1 MSVIL
6 GLNTYHAD
14 SSACIIKN
22 SELQFAIEEERLN
35 RIKHWA
41 GFPIRSINECLK
53 ETNTNISEI
62 TDITVNSNP
71 LSNLKNKIPFFLKNY
86 LFNKKKLEI
95 FSRLKKKLA
104 IKDQLLINFK
114 DHKINKKL
122 KIHYIDHHEAHIASA
137 FFPSR
142 FEKAIGL
149 SVDGFGDFC
158 SIAVAKCFK
167 NTIKIY
173 KRIYFPH
180 SLGLFYE
187 ASTQLIGFEDYGE
200 EYKFMG
206 LSSYGQPL
214 YYDLLL
220 NNIFISHE
228 KEIKL
233 NLKYFNH
240 DKAHYN
246 YNYSGTP
253 KQEFIFSKK
262 IFELFNIKDNQQLD
276 EDFKKNIASSVQ
288 KIFEY
293 FLQKI
298 ISKLIIENFSENLV
312 YAGGCALNSLA
323 NGKILKTKKFK
334 NLYIPYAPGDAGG
347 AIGSALILS
356 ARKNDK
362 QITNIS
368 NPYLGSNFKNEEIE
382 NYVKKN
388 NLNNNFKITQTN
400 SDDKL
405 TEIVAKLIYENKIV
419 GWFQGRME
427 FGARALGNRSILA
440 NPCTKNIKDIIN
452 SKIKRRENFRPFAP
466 SIMCE
471 YRALWFQANN
481 SNPFMSCV
489 ENVIKDKEKLIPSV
503 IHVDGS
509 GRVQTV
515 KKEENYLFY
524 KLIESFFKISNVPI
538 LLNTSFNENEPIIN
552 NPQEAIDCFL
562 RTNMDILV
570 LNNCVI
576 ERNIKK

>member
-1 MSVIL
+1 MSIIL

-53 ETNTNISEI
+53 QTNTTISEI

-86 LFNKKKLEI
+86 LFNKKKFEI
-95 FSRLKKKLA
+95 FSRLKKKLG

-167 NTIKIY
+167 NSIKIY

-187 ASTQLIGFEDYGE
+187 ASTQLIGFKNYGE

-206 LSSYGQPL
+206 LSSYGKPL

-262 IFELFNIKDNQQLD
+262 IFGLLNIKDNVLLD

-298 ISKLIIENFSENLV
+298 ISELIIDNFSENLV

-323 NGKILKTKKFK
+323 NGKILEKNKFK

-347 AIGSALILS
+347 AIGSALMLS
-356 ARKNDK
+356 ISKNK
-362 QITNIS
+362 NQINNIS
-368 NPYLGSNFKNEEIE
+368 NPYLGNSFKNEEIE
-382 NYVKKN
+382 KYIKKN
-388 NLNNNFKITQTN
+388 NLNNNFKITQEN
-400 SDDKL
+400 YDQEL
-405 TEIVAKLIYENKIV
+405 TQTVAKLIYENKII

-452 SKIKRRENFRPFAP
+452 AKIKRRENFRPFAP
-466 SIMCE
+466 SVLNE
-471 YRALWFQANN
+471 HRSLWFLQKNLN
-481 SNPFMSCV
+481 PYMSNV
-489 ENVIKDKEKLIPSV
+489 EMVINDKKKYIPGV
-503 IHVDGS
+503 VHIDGS
-509 GRVQTV
+509 ARVQTV
-515 KKEENYLFY
+515 TKEENYLYYQLINAFY
-524 KLIESFFKISNVPI
+524 KKSVVPI
-538 LLNTSFNENEPIIN
+538 ILNTSFNENEPIVN
-552 NPQEAIDCFL
+552 TPQQAIDCFL
-562 RTNMDILV
+562 RTEMDVLV
-570 LNNCVI
+570 LNNYI
-576 ERNIKK
+576 ISRN

>member
-41 GFPIRSINECLK
+41 GFPVRSINECLK
-53 ETNTNISEI
+53 QTNTNISEI

-86 LFNKKKLEI
+86 LFNKKKIEI
-95 FSRLKKKLA
+95 FNRLKKKLE
-104 IKDQLLINFK
+104 IKNELLENFK
-114 DHKINKKL
+114 DHKINKNL
-122 KIHYIDHHEAHIASA
+122 KIHYIDHHKAHIASA

-149 SVDGFGDFC
+149 SIDGFGDFC

-187 ASTQLIGFEDYGE
+187 ASTQLIGFKNYGE

-206 LSSYGQPL
+206 LSSYGHPL

-276 EDFKKNIASSVQ
+276 EDFKKNIACSVQ

-298 ISKLIIENFSENLV
+298 INKLIIENFSENLV

-323 NGKILKTKKFK
+323 NGKILEKNKFK

-356 ARKNDK
+356 ISKNK
-362 QITNIS
+362 NQINNIS
-368 NPYLGSNFKNEEIE
+368 NPYLGNSFKNEEIE
-382 NYVKKN
+382 KYIKKN
-388 NLNNNFKITQTN
+388 NLNINFKITKENYDQE
-400 SDDKL
+400 L
-405 TEIVAKLIYENKIV
+405 TKTVAKLIYENKII

-452 SKIKRRENFRPFAP
+452 AKIKRRENFRPFAP
-466 SIMCE
+466 SVLNE
-471 YRALWFQANN
+471 HRSLWFLQKNLN
-481 SNPFMSCV
+481 PYMSNV
-489 ENVIKDKEKLIPSV
+489 EMVINDKKKYIPGV
-503 IHVDGS
+503 VHVDGS
-509 GRVQTV
+509 ARVQTV
-515 KKEENYLFY
+515 TKEENYLYYQLINAFY
-524 KLIESFFKISNVPI
+524 KKSEVPM
-538 LLNTSFNENEPIIN
+538 LLNTSFNENEPIVN
-552 NPQEAIDCFL
+552 TPQQAIDCFL
-562 RTNMDILV
+562 RTEMDILV
-570 LNNCVI
+570 LNNYI
-576 ERNIKK
+576 ISRN

>member
-1 MSVIL
+1 MSIIL

-14 SSACIIKN
+14 SSACIVKN

-41 GFPIRSINECLK
+41 GFPVRSINECLK
-53 ETNTNISEI
+53 QTNTNISEI

-86 LFNKKKLEI
+86 LFNKKKIEI
-95 FSRLKKKLA
+95 FSRLKKKLK
-104 IKDQLLINFK
+104 IKNELLENFK
-114 DHKINKKL
+114 DHKINKNL
-122 KIHYIDHHEAHIASA
+122 KIHYIDHHKAHIASA

-149 SVDGFGDFC
+149 SIDGFGDFC

-262 IFELFNIKDNQQLD
+262 IFELLNIKDNQQLD
-276 EDFKKNIASSVQ
+276 EDFKKNIACSVQ

-298 ISKLIIENFSENLV
+298 INKLTIENFSENLV

-323 NGKILKTKKFK
+323 NGKILEKNKFK

-356 ARKNDK
+356 ISKNK
-362 QITNIS
+362 NQINNIS
-368 NPYLGSNFKNEEIE
+368 NPYLGNSFKNEEIE
-382 NYVKKN
+382 KYIKKN
-388 NLNNNFKITQTN
+388 NLNINFKITKENYDQE
-400 SDDKL
+400 L
-405 TEIVAKLIYENKIV
+405 TKTVAKLIYENKII

-452 SKIKRRENFRPFAP
+452 AKIKRRENFRPFAP
-466 SIMCE
+466 SVLNE
-471 YRALWFQANN
+471 HRSLWFLQKNLN
-481 SNPFMSCV
+481 PYMSNV
-489 ENVIKDKEKLIPSV
+489 EMVINDKKKYIPGV
-503 IHVDGS
+503 VHVDGS
-509 GRVQTV
+509 ARVQTV
-515 KKEENYLFY
+515 TKEENYLYYQLINAFY
-524 KLIESFFKISNVPI
+524 KESEVPI
-538 LLNTSFNENEPIIN
+538 LLNTSFNENEPIVN
-552 NPQEAIDCFL
+552 TPQQAIDCFL
-562 RTNMDILV
+562 RTEMDILV
-570 LNNCVI
+570 LNNYI
-576 ERNIKK
+576 ISRN

>member
-41 GFPIRSINECLK
+41 GFPIRSINECL
-53 ETNTNISEI
+53 EQTNTNISEI

-86 LFNKKKLEI
+86 FFNKKKIEIFNRLKKKLEI
-95 FSRLKKKLA
+95 KNE
-104 IKDQLLINFK
+104 LLENFK
-114 DHKINKKL
+114 DHKINKNL
-122 KIHYIDHHEAHIASA
+122 KIHYIDHHKAHIASA

-149 SVDGFGDFC
+149 SIDGFGDFC

-262 IFELFNIKDNQQLD
+262 IFELLNIKDNQQLD
-276 EDFKKNIASSVQ
+276 EDFKKNIACSVQ

-298 ISKLIIENFSENLV
+298 INKLIIENFSENLV

-323 NGKILKTKKFK
+323 NGKILEKNKFK

-356 ARKNDK
+356 ISKNK
-362 QITNIS
+362 NQTNNIS
-368 NPYLGSNFKNEEIE
+368 NPYLGNSFKNEEIE
-382 NYVKKN
+382 KYIIKN
-388 NLNNNFKITQTN
+388 NLNINFKITKENYDQE
-400 SDDKL
+400 L
-405 TEIVAKLIYENKIV
+405 TKTVAKLIYENKII

-452 SKIKRRENFRPFAP
+452 AKIKRRENFRPFAP
-466 SIMCE
+466 SVLNE
-471 YRALWFQANN
+471 HRSLWFLQKNLN
-481 SNPFMSCV
+481 PYMSNV
-489 ENVIKDKEKLIPSV
+489 EMVINDKKKYIPGV
-503 IHVDGS
+503 VHVDGS
-509 GRVQTV
+509 ARVQTV
-515 KKEENYLFY
+515 TKEENYLYYQLINAFY
-524 KLIESFFKISNVPI
+524 KKSEVPM
-538 LLNTSFNENEPIIN
+538 LLNTSFNENEPIVN
-552 NPQEAIDCFL
+552 TPQQAIDCFL
-562 RTNMDILV
+562 RTEMDILV
-570 LNNCVI
+570 LNNYI
-576 ERNIKK
+576 ISRN